1 MSTEFSFKR
10 RKIKVQAFD
19 PETKHWLF
27 ATILEIENGRCKV
40 SWTGYPKT
48 YDCWVEWEEFRFPIL
63 KRAMLSRNAISK
75 DNFKNRQD
83 PKNLEKDD
91 VIYDTVRKMKFVVA
105 TNDSFKSEVHYM
117 YIPIGF
123 YFMFILCYQ

>member
-1 MSTEFSFKR
+1 M
-10 RKIKVQAFD
+10 KVQALD

-48 YDCWVEWEEFRFPIL
+48 YDCWVEWEEFRLPIL

-91 VIYDTVRKMKFVVA
+91 VIYDTVRKSLWLQRM
-105 TNDSFKSEVHYM
+105 TRLNLRYTICI
-117 YIPIGF
+117 YLGF
-123 YFMFILCYQ
+123 YFMFILC